1 MISLPAVP
9 WACVAV
15 RGRSNH
21 PVMKAR
27 LLLPCLVLL
36 FTLIPVQ
43 ALPEKKNPA
52 PPAAQSAASPEV
64 VEVGLWP
71 TVIYNLD
78 YDSDT
83 YYVTSYVWFVWRGDI
98 DPTETVEFTNNVES
112 WGLTKSKTYPKPIKL
127 PDGRWYQGLRI
138 EGRFFNSFS
147 LKRFPLEGHTLV
159 IKIEDNTYA
168 ADKLVYRFDR
178 RHSGLD
184 SGLDITG
191 WNIASWSGTEG
202 NHHYA
207 SNLGDETVGS
217 DTSDY
222 STIDFAIRI
231 SRPIHFFIWK
241 MLLPVLIILL
251 ACWTALLL
259 NPSELASRAAMTGTA
274 LLTTVFMQQGY
285 TSKLPEL
292 NYLVLLDKIY
302 VVVYILILISLAQV
316 VIQGALDRKHLL
328 DDYRM
333 AKLIDKISV
342 ALQAVAFAIS
352 LYVINATTH

>member
-1 MISLPAVP
+1 MMFLINSSRLFLTPAIFLS
-9 WACVAV
+9 C
-15 RGRSNH
+15 
-21 PVMKAR
+21 
-27 LLLPCLVLL
+27 LLLP
-36 FTLIPVQ
+36 IQ
-43 ALPEKKNPA
+43 AASEKKT
-52 PPAAQSAASPEV
+52 PPPTAEQNSSPQV
-64 VEVGLWP
+64 VEVGVWP

-83 YYVTSYVWFVWRGDI
+83 YYVTAYVWFIWKGEI
-98 DPTETVEFTNNVES
+98 DPTATVEFTNNVES
-112 WGLTKSKTYPKPIKL
+112 WGLTKNKTYPKPITL
-127 PDGRWYQGLRI
+127 PDGRKYQAIRI

-147 LKRFPLEGHTLV
+147 LKRFPLESHTLA

-168 ADKLVYRFDR
+168 ADKLLYRFDR

-184 SGLDITG
+184 AGLDITG
-191 WNIASWSGTEG
+191 WSVASWSGSEG

-207 SNLGDETVGS
+207 TNLGDETVGS
-217 DTSDY
+217 DSSDY
-222 STIDFAIRI
+222 STIDFEIKI
-231 SRPIHFFIWK
+231 TRPVHFFIWK

-259 NPSELASRAAMTGTA
+259 NPSELSSRAAMTGTA

-316 VIQGALDRKHLL
+316 VIQGAMDKRHLL
-328 DDYRM
+328 DDYRR
-333 AKLIDKISV
+333 AKFLDKLSV
-342 ALQAVAFAIS
+342 ALQAIVFVISLFAINS
-352 LYVINATTH
+352 TTR

>member
-1 MISLPAVP
+1 MRVYKSPMTTKSPARFLLLPAVFFL
-9 WACVAV
+9 
-15 RGRSNH
+15 G
-21 PVMKAR
+21 
-27 LLLPCLVLL
+27 LVLPL
-36 FTLIPVQ
+36 Q
-43 ALPEKKNPA
+43 AFAEKKT
-52 PPAAQSAASPEV
+52 PPPSVPQAAKSSSPEV
-64 VEVGLWP
+64 VEVGVWP

-83 YYVTSYVWFVWRGDI
+83 YYVTAYVWFIWSGDI

-112 WGLTKSKTYPKPIKL
+112 WGLTKTKTYRKPVKL
-127 PDGRWYQGLRI
+127 PDGRWYQALRI

-147 LKRFPLEGHTLV
+147 LKRFPLESHTLT
-159 IKIEDNTYA
+159 IKIEDNTYT
-168 ADKLVYRFDR
+168 ADKLVYRFDH

-191 WNIASWSGTEG
+191 WTVASWAGSAG

-207 SNLGDETVGS
+207 SNLGDESVGS
-217 DTSDY
+217 DSSDY
-222 STIDFAIRI
+222 STINFQIRI
-231 SRPIHFFIWK
+231 TRPLHFFIWK

-259 NPSELASRAAMTGTA
+259 HPSELSSRAAMTGTA

-302 VVVYILILISLAQV
+302 VVVYFLIIISLLQV
-316 VIQGALDRKHLL
+316 VIQGAMDKRHAL
-328 DDYRM
+328 DDYRK
-333 AKLIDKISV
+333 AKRLDMVSV
-342 ALQAVAFAIS
+342 AIQAMVFVIS
-352 LYVINATTH
+352 LFVINATTR